1 MNAIHDEQFI
11 VSALSQ
17 GKLHLKAYLA
27 SIEAERY
34 AENLRAEVK
43 YDMEPRYEQVIVINV
58 RTGAITGD
66 GFMVFDE
73 RAARRA
79 LDLVLVEVGR
89 SVVKKTLFIVGVVF
103 IFALVMLKTGKPL

>member
-1 MNAIHDEQFI
+1 MSEQKEDVYPRVLTTDDI
-11 VSALSQ
+11 
-17 GKLHLKAYLA
+17 
-27 SIEAERY
+27 
-34 AENLRAEVK
+34 
-43 YDMEPRYEQVIVINV
+43 DMI
-58 RTGAITGD
+58 A
-66 GFMVFDE
+66 E